1 MERKKINGNIYILLA
16 SIFWSFSGAFTKII
30 PWGPI
35 SIACLRALI
44 AAATIA
50 VYRKS
55 VKVKFTKQNVIG
67 GILVVIV
74 TLTFISANKL
84 TTSAN
89 AIVLQ
94 YTMPIYIILYNCIFK
109 KNKPEMLDIAAVIC
123 TVAGIIVFF
132 IDSLEAGSMIGNFLA
147 LFSGFMYAIYF
158 IFSSNEKSNPIDINY
173 TGNLFYILII
183 PFIFFDKSFAITAPS
198 VASIL
203 FLGIVQL
210 GMGYIFFSKGIKN
223 TTAVSASIIATLE
236 PVLNP
241 VWAFMLISEKPSVL
255 SICAGIFVILTISLY
270 NVLKAKKTVK
280 NEI

>member
-1 MERKKINGNIYILLA
+1 MERKKINGNVYILLA
-16 SIFWSFSGAFTKII
+16 SIFWSFSGAFTKVI
-30 PWGPI
+30 PWGPV

-74 TLTFISANKL
+74 TLTFICANKL

-109 KNKPEMLDIAAVIC
+109 KNKPEPLDIAAVIC

-132 IDSLEAGSMIGNFLA
+132 VDSLEAGSMIGNFLA
-147 LFSGFMYAIYF
+147 LFSGFVYAIYF
-158 IFSSNEKSNPIDINY
+158 IFLSNEKSNPIDINY

-183 PFIFFDKSFAITAPS
+183 PFIFFDKSFAFTAPS

-241 VWAFMLISEKPSVL
+241 VWAFMLISEKPSSL

-280 NEI
+280 IEI